1 MNGIPWILVAI
12 IVGLVVLGVGMI
24 VVFRKR
30 KDTGI
35 RRQSYA
41 VLALGISICLVGA
54 FLMAAGESFLG
65 PDHAGIAT
73 VVGIVGIG
81 IIGSSGAMI
90 ASARSSSR
98 RTMH

>member
-54 FLMAAGESFLG
+54 FLMVVGESIVG
-65 PDHAGIAT
+65 PDHTGIAT
-73 VVGIVGIG
+73 IVGIVGIG
-81 IIGSSGAMI
+81 IIASSAI
-90 ASARSSSR
+90 LLARDLSMKSN
-98 RTMH
+98 H

>member
-24 VVFRKR
+24 AVFRKR

-41 VLALGISICLVGA
+41 VLALGISICLIGA
-54 FLMAAGESFLG
+54 FLMVVGESIVG
-65 PDHAGIAT
+65 PDHTGIAT
-73 VVGIVGIG
+73 IVGIVGIG
-81 IIGSSGAMI
+81 IIASSAI
-90 ASARSSSR
+90 LLARDLSMKSN
-98 RTMH
+98 H

>member
-24 VVFRKR
+24 VVFCKR

-54 FLMAAGESFLG
+54 FLMVVGESIVG
-65 PDHAGIAT
+65 PDHTGIAT
-73 VVGIVGIG
+73 IVGIVGIG
-81 IIGSSGAMI
+81 IIASSAI
-90 ASARSSSR
+90 LLARDLSMKSN
-98 RTMH
+98 H